1 MTYTDMMKRAFH
13 SIQAPK
19 GFYVDVIDNEHFIT
33 LKINERVLM
42 NLSHDD
48 KIAAIQYVVQ
58 VKSALEQNGAVVLVT
73 RDAIKN
79 G

>member
-13 SIQAPK
+13 SIHAPK

-58 VKSALEQNGAVVLVT
+58 VKNALEQNGAVVLVT